1 MTRMQS
7 QLGVIAIQVNGLKQ
21 DVPYGTTLEHLV
33 SLFHLQ
39 KKSVAIER
47 NRQVVDKTA
56 YAATQLKE
64 NDQIEIV
71 HFVGGG

>member
-1 MTRMQS
+1 MQS

-47 NRQVVDKTA
+47 NRQVVEKTA
-56 YAATQLKE
+56 YASSQLKE
-64 NDQIEIV
+64 NDQMEIV
-71 HFVGGG
+71 HCVGAW

>member
-7 QLGVIAIQVNGLKQ
+7 QLGVIAIQVNGLRR
-21 DVPYGTTLEHLV
+21 DVPYGTTLEDLI

-39 KKSVAIER
+39 KKSIVVER

-56 YAATQLKE
+56 YAVTPLKE
-64 NDQIEIV
+64 NDKIEIV

>member
-21 DVPYGTTLEHLV
+21 DVPYGTTLEDLI

-39 KKSVAIER
+39 KKSVVVER

-56 YAATQLKE
+56 YAVTQLKE

>member
-7 QLGVIAIQVNGLKQ
+7 QLGVIAIQVNGSRR
-21 DVPYGTTLEHLV
+21 DVPYGTTLEHLI

-39 KKSVAIER
+39 QKSIVVER

-56 YAATQLKE
+56 YAITQLKE
-64 NDQIEIV
+64 NDKIEIV

>member
-7 QLGVIAIQVNGLKQ
+7 QLGVIAIQVNGLKR
-21 DVPYGTTLEHLV
+21 DVPYGATLEDLI

-39 KKSVAIER
+39 KKSVVVER

-56 YAATQLKE
+56 YAVTQLKE

>member
-7 QLGVIAIQVNGLKQ
+7 QLGVIAIQVNGLRR
-21 DVPYGTTLEHLV
+21 DVPYGTTLEDLI

-39 KKSVAIER
+39 KKSIVVER
-47 NRQVVDKTA
+47 NRQVVDKAA
-56 YAATQLKE
+56 YAVTPLKE
-64 NDQIEIV
+64 NDKIEIV